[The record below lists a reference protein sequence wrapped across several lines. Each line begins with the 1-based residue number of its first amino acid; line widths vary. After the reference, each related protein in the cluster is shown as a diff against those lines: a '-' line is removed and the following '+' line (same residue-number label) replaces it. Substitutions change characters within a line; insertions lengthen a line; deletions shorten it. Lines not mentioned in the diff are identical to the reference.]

1 MNLSPAPRT
10 RKMQVN
16 NTLNASRQLC
26 APFGVTFF
34 WHKPLGLCTILRN
47 NTPQA
52 YPAVRC
58 GDAQTGG
65 LLLSGGCH
73 AL

>member
-1 MNLSPAPRT
+1 MNLARITCT

-16 NTLNASRQLC
+16 NTSNASHQLC
-26 APFGVTFF
+26 APSGVTFF
-34 WHKPLGLCTILRN
+34 WRKPARLRIMNSN

-58 GDAQTGG
+58 SDAQTGG
-65 LLLSGGCH
+65 LLLSGVCH

>member
-1 MNLSPAPRT
+1 MNLVLLVYLG
-10 RKMQVN
+10 KMLSN
-16 NTLNASRQLC
+16 NTPNASRQLY
-26 APFGVTFF
+26 APLGVTFF
-34 WHKPLGLCTILRN
+34 WRKLDYLRIIAHN

-52 YPAVRC
+52 YPTVRC

-65 LLLSGGCH
+65 LLLSGVCH

>member
-1 MNLSPAPRT
+1 MSLVCSAIGRT
-10 RKMQVN
+10 MRAN
-16 NTLNASRQLC
+16 NTPNASRQLC
-26 APFGVTFF
+26 APSGVTFF
-34 WHKPLGLCTILRN
+34 LCQPVWLRKIKRN

-58 GDAQTGG
+58 GEAQTGG
-65 LLLSGGCH
+65 LLLSGGCY

>member
-1 MNLSPAPRT
+1 MSLAPMVCTGKMLSNDTP
-10 RKMQVN
+10 
-16 NTLNASRQLC
+16 NASRQLC
-26 APFGVTFF
+26 APLGVTFL
-34 WHKPLGLCTILRN
+34 WRKLAWLRIIIHN

-65 LLLSGGCH
+65 LLLSGVCH